1 MFEKISNTQDEKNEY
16 RCKMFKFLDDLHEKY
31 HDKNEVNLKP
41 INDKKKYKHD
51 YYMRNKEKYKKKK
64 EQSNA

>member
-1 MFEKISNTQDEKNEY
+1 
-16 RCKMFKFLDDLHEKY
+16 MFKFLDDLHEKY